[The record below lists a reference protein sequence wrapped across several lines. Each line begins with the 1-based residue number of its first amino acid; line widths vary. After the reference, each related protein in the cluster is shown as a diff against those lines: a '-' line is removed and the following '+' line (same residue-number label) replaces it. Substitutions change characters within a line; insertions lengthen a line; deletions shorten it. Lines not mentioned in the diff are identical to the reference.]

1 MSHSFHFS
9 LKYSGQV
16 QNGIN
21 HVKGFNRLLIMRV
34 LLNIT
39 CTCNLIFCLYSC
51 ICHFINHR
59 LRFSVSFFYIPTLAE
74 INTGESWNY
83 KLGMHWTFSFSLKI
97 FLKCVSFLG
106 WVRNNVFKMWLQLK
120 LIIYKHNFHVFL
132 SFYTF

>member
-1 MSHSFHFS
+1 MTSQSKCEEKMIQSPPNGSTVYIKHPRFPKGKTGLRTIMSHSFHFS

-34 LLNIT
+34 LWNIT
-39 CTCNLIFCLYSC
+39 CTCNFIFCLYSC

-74 INTGESWNY
+74 IQYGRIM
-83 KLGMHWTFSFSLKI
+83 KL
-97 FLKCVSFLG
+97 
-106 WVRNNVFKMWLQLK
+106 
-120 LIIYKHNFHVFL
+120 
-132 SFYTF
+132 